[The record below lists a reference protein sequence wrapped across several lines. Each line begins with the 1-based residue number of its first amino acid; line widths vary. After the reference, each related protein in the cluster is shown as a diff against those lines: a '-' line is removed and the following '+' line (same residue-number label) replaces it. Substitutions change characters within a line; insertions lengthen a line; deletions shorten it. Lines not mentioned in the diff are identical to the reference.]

1 MPSYLSTELFSE
13 WMATISAPLTPLS
26 PALSAWI
33 AAYDAI
39 SLAHLDVSAGPI
51 TTSEQLMTVIISLAR
66 GIWGTMRRISC

>member
-13 WMATISAPLTPLS
+13 WMTTISAPLTPLS
-26 PALSAWI
+26 PGLSAWM

-39 SLAHLDVSAGPI
+39 SLAHLDVSAGPV
-51 TTSEQLMTVIISLAR
+51 TTSEQLMIVIISLAR